1 MEENG
6 VTGSINGHPVDG
18 FKLNIEHKP
27 AERWTP
33 SFAPSDFIA
42 NRFEVSG
49 TIAVED
55 PERYQALLGEGNTF
69 TIEQRVDLNPHHRQ
83 AEGFRRRAA
92 RLRDIIRWH
101 WRKLIR
107 KPLPEVM
114 VVTIPDVPAANLSI
128 TAAG

>member
-1 MEENG
+1 MEENE

-33 SFAPSDFIA
+33 SFTPSDFIA

-49 TIAVED
+49 TIMVED
-55 PERYQALLGEGNTF
+55 PESYQAFLAQSNTL
-69 TIEQRVDLNPHHRQ
+69 TIEQRIDLNPHRHE
-83 AEGFRRRAA
+83 AEGFRRRAV
-92 RLRDIIRWH
+92 RLRAIIRWH

-107 KPLPEVM
+107 KPLPETM
-114 VVTIPDVPAANLSI
+114 VVTIPNVPAANLSI
-128 TAAG
+128 VGR